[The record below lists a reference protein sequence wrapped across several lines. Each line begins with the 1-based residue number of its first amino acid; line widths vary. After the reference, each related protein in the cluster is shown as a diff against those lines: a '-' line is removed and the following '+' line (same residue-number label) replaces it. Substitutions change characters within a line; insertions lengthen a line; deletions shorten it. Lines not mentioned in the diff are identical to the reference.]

1 MAFKALCLGLLCALF
16 AFCIYT
22 PIPSNIEEYWKVTA
36 IDIFAKTGT
45 FMAICLENIGI
56 IKYEKF
62 ISMILRLDHTQPVS
76 DEYVTVMD
84 TEFVDI
90 PVRLYLPKRKSETP
104 RRAVI
109 YIHGGGFCLGSF
121 KNTAFDA
128 LNRWTAKKL
137 DAVVVGVDHR
147 LAPQH
152 KFPVPYE
159 DCFTVVKFFLQ
170 DEILTKYGV
179 DPTRICIAG
188 DSSGGNL
195 AAGVIQQSN
204 IHQEKPQFLIER
216 TSICLHPPVNHMLPQ
231 ESNNIL
237 DSNLPS
243 HQENEHGIILTRD
256 LALKFAS
263 LYFTEDE
270 TFPQAIRRNEHM
282 PLESRHLFKFVNW
295 STLLPEQF
303 RKNYVYTEP
312 ILGRYNYSLPGLMD
326 IRVSPLL
333 ANDSWLQNL
342 PRTYIL
348 TCQYDFVRD
357 DGLMYVSRLRNV
369 GVQVTH
375 HHIENGI
382 HAALSLMTSPL
393 YLQLGFRIRDMYIS
407 WLDKNL

>member
-1 MAFKALCLGLLCALF
+1 MAFKALCLGLLCPLF

-45 FMAICLENIGI
+45 FMAICLESIGI

-62 ISMILRLDHTQPVS
+62 ISMILRMDHTQPVS

-84 TEFVDI
+84 TEFVNI

-109 YIHGGGFCLGSF
+109 YIHGSGFCLGSF

-159 DCFTVVKFFLQ
+159 DCFTAVKFFLQ

-195 AAGVIQQSN
+195 AAGVIQQVQNDLEFKHKVKIQALLYPSL
-204 IHQEKPQFLIER
+204 Q
-216 TSICLHPPVNHMLPQ
+216 
-231 ESNNIL
+231 IL

-256 LALKFAS
+256 LALKFVS

-303 RKNYVYTEP
+303 RKGYVYTEP
-312 ILGRYNYSLPGLMD
+312 ILGRYNYSLPGLTD

-348 TCQYDFVRD
+348 TCQYDFLRD

-375 HHIENGI
+375 DHIENGI

>member
-195 AAGVIQQSN
+195 AAGVIQQ
-204 IHQEKPQFLIER
+204 
-216 TSICLHPPVNHMLPQ
+216 
-231 ESNNIL
+231 IL

>member
-1 MAFKALCLGLLCALF
+1 MAFKAFCLGLLCALF

-36 IDIFAKTGT
+36 IDISAKTGT
-45 FMAICLENIGI
+45 FMAMCLETIGI

-62 ISMILRLDHTQPVS
+62 ISMILRLDYTQPVS

-84 TEFVDI
+84 TEFVGI
-90 PVRLYLPKRKSETP
+90 PVRLYLPKSKSETP

-121 KNTAFDA
+121 KFRALDA

-137 DAVVVGVDHR
+137 DAVVIGVDYR
-147 LAPQH
+147 LAPQY

-159 DCFTVVKFFLQ
+159 DCFTVVKYFLQ

-188 DSSGGNL
+188 DSSGANL
-195 AAGVIQQSN
+195 AAGIIQQVQN
-204 IHQEKPQFLIER
+204 DLEFKHKVKIQALIYP
-216 TSICLHPPVNHMLPQ
+216 SLQ
-231 ESNNIL
+231 IL
-237 DSNLPS
+237 DLYLPS
-243 HQENEHGIILTRD
+243 HQENEHGIILTKD
-256 LALKFAS
+256 LALKLTS

-270 TFPQAIRRNEHM
+270 TFPQAMRRNEHM

-295 STLLPEQF
+295 STLLPEKF
-303 RKNYVYTEP
+303 RKDYVYTEP

-348 TCQYDFVRD
+348 TCQYDLVRD
-357 DGLMYVSRLRNV
+357 DGLMYVSRLQNV

-375 HHIENGI
+375 DHIENGI
-382 HAALSLMTSPL
+382 HAALSLIASPL
-393 YLQLGFRIRDMYIS
+393 YLQLGLRMRDMYIS